1 MVLGGILALALLA
14 APAHAAV
21 TIGSSLA
28 DAPNA
33 GTCQAGALS
42 SQSCTLAAAS
52 IPMPSAAAGS
62 VTSPIDGVV
71 VRWRL
76 RTNGS
81 SAFSAAPRIVSGLS
95 RLASGGTVTVAA
107 TAGTQEF
114 PARLSIAAGQ
124 GVGVDV
130 TTQPALT
137 SAGIVATPVSG
148 ATINAWNGSATGP
161 TAQASQ
167 ELLVSADVEPD
178 ADHDGVGDETQDQC
192 PSDASTQ
199 GACPKTIVSPGSGG
213 SGSGGVSG
221 AGVGGLGAGG
231 VVSPPTVTAPPPLPV
246 PAGAKKKTIKR
257 RCSRKAKRGHHAKRC
272 KAKKRKKHKR

>member
-42 SQSCTLAAAS
+42 SPSCTLAAAS

-148 ATINAWNGSATGP
+148 AWAASAPG
-161 TAQASQ
+161 ASSAH
-167 ELLVSADVEPD
+167 LRSPRRRPCRCRRARRRRPSSVAAAARRSAATTPSAARRRSGRSTSADARGRRRQERKRWRRRQR
-178 ADHDGVGDETQDQC
+178 DE
-192 PSDASTQ
+192 
-199 GACPKTIVSPGSGG
+199 
-213 SGSGGVSG
+213 
-221 AGVGGLGAGG
+221 
-231 VVSPPTVTAPPPLPV
+231 
-246 PAGAKKKTIKR
+246 R
-257 RCSRKAKRGHHAKRC
+257 R
-272 KAKKRKKHKR
+272 